1 MRIAGKAILG
11 EDEELGSS
19 GDEDDDDLFNE
30 DQQQAKQRSLTDLE
44 KLENGSAKKSTQQE

>member
-11 EDEELGSS
+11 EDEELESS